1 MRRFLSFMSTPVGRV
16 LRVLMGVV
24 VFLVAMTF
32 EGGLSTFLKAF
43 AFLPPITGILG
54 VCPFNP
60 LIGRPFRC
68 NEACRQD
75 FGRA

>member
-1 MRRFLSFMSTPVGRV
+1 MKRFLSYMSTPIGRV
-16 LRVLMGVV
+16 MRVLIGVA

-32 EGGLSTFLKAF
+32 DGGWSTFLKAF

-68 NEACRQD
+68 NEECRQD